1 MVNISIVF
9 DNRKQLLKEKK
20 LYKHTAKVSV
30 RVYVNKVVHLSLSE
44 LCEVGLKFIRWQET
58 TC

>member
-20 LYKHTAKVSV
+20 LYKQTAKVSV
-30 RVYVNKVVHLSLSE
+30 RVYVNKAVQLSLS
-44 LCEVGLKFIRWQET
+44 LWSRA
-58 TC
+58 